1 MGIFRRRPTRV
12 QPFFG
17 YRSRERLVLVGRT
30 QRSRAPEFD
39 KTNGRWRSIRVMM
52 SQFFASEVAAVDVT
66 LCLTRADG
74 TDFTHKTT
82 SDDDGY
88 FRFEIDLEGDWPYPA
103 QTAWE
108 IVRLGWDNADGHQTV
123 TGHVLVPGADAEI
136 GVISDIDD
144 TIMETGITGGWHN
157 VVRNWKRIF
166 AQMPHERIL
175 VEGADVFYGA
185 IGGGIAVASSDQ
197 PTGSFIPAT
206 HRPFFYISSSPWNL
220 FSYLVAFQRSREMP
234 LGALF
239 LRNWGFN
246 MATIGK
252 KSHGAH
258 KRHAISDILDHFA
271 HLRFAFIGDDT
282 QGDLPAFAEAV
293 AREPERI
300 AAVFIRTTDKALS
313 DVELDAKRVIE
324 SFGVP
329 LWLGNSYAV
338 GKDFLRAAGVAPH
351 GETSRIVETVGPGD
365 GEEA

>member
-1 MGIFRRRPTRV
+1 MGFFRRRPVRV
-12 QPFFG
+12 QPYFG
-17 YRSRERLVLVGRT
+17 YRSRTRLILHGRT
-30 QRSRAPEFD
+30 QRSRPAEFEQA
-39 KTNGRWRSIRVMM
+39 GRWGSFRVMM
-52 SQFFASEVAAVDVT
+52 SQFFAREVARTPVT

-74 TDFTHKTT
+74 RDFEYETV

-88 FRFEIDLEGDWPYPA
+88 FRFEIELEGDWPYPA

-108 IVRLGWDNADGHQTV
+108 IVRLGWTTREGRQSV
-123 TGHVLVPGADAEI
+123 TGHVLVPGADATI

-144 TIMETGITGGWHN
+144 TIIETGITGGWHN

-166 AQMPHERIL
+166 AQMPQDRIL
-175 VEGADVFYGA
+175 VEGADAFYGA
-185 IGGGIAVASSDQ
+185 IGGGLAVPRENQ

-220 FSYLVAFQRSREMP
+220 FSYLVAFQRSRELPM
-234 LGALF
+234 GALF

-246 MATIGK
+246 RATIGK
-252 KSHGAH
+252 QSHGAH
-258 KRHAISDILDHFA
+258 KQRSISAILEHYAD
-271 HLRFAFIGDDT
+271 LRFAFIGDDT

-300 AAVFIRTTDKALS
+300 AAVFIRTTEKALS
-313 DVELDAKRVIE
+313 EKELDAKRVIE

-338 GKDFLRAAGVAPH
+338 GRDFLRAAGVAPH
-351 GETSRIVETVGPGD
+351 GETSRIVETVESRA

>member
-1 MGIFRRRPTRV
+1 MGIFRRRPVRV

-17 YRSRERLVLVGRT
+17 YRSRDRLVLTGRT
-30 QRSRAPEFD
+30 QRSRPPEFD
-39 KTNGRWRSIRVMM
+39 QHGRWRTFRVMM
-52 SQFFASEVAAVDVT
+52 SQFLASQVPGVTVT

-74 TDFTHKTT
+74 ENFDHETL
-82 SDDDGY
+82 SDDEGY
-88 FRFEIDLEGDWPYPA
+88 FRFDIPLEGDWPCPE

-108 IVRLGWDNADGHQTV
+108 GVRLGWNVGEKRESV
-123 TGHVLVPGADAEI
+123 VGNVLVPGADASI

-144 TIMETGITGGWHN
+144 TIIETGITGGWHN

-166 AQMPHERIL
+166 AQMPQDRIL

-185 IGGGIAVASSDQ
+185 IGGGLAVPSDSQ
-197 PTGSFIPAT
+197 PTGSYIRAT

-220 FSYLVAFQRSREMP
+220 FSYLVAFQQSRQLP

-246 MATIGK
+246 RATIGK
-252 KSHGAH
+252 SSHGEH
-258 KRHAISDILDHFA
+258 KHRSISAILDHFPD
-271 HLRFAFIGDDT
+271 LRFAFIGDDT

-293 AREPERI
+293 AREPDRI
-300 AAVFIRTTDKALS
+300 AAVFIRTTEKKLS
-313 DVELDAKRVIE
+313 DIELDAKRVIE

-338 GKDFLRAAGVAPH
+338 GRDFLRTAGVAPH
-351 GETSRIVETVGPGD
+351 GETSRIVETVGPRT

>member
-1 MGIFRRRPTRV
+1 MGIFRRRPVRV

-17 YRSRERLVLVGRT
+17 YRNLDCLVLVGRT
-30 QRSRAPEFD
+30 QRSRAPKFEEA
-39 KTNGRWRSIRVMM
+39 GRWRSFRVMM
-52 SQFFASEVAAVDVT
+52 SQFFASEVAGVEVT

-74 TDFTHKTT
+74 TQFEHVTT
-82 SDDDGY
+82 SDDDGS
-88 FRFEIDLEGDWPYPA
+88 FRFEIALDGDWPYPA

-108 IVRLGWDNADGHQTV
+108 IVRLGWDNVEGRQSV
-123 TGHVLVPGADAEI
+123 IGHVLVPGADTEI

-144 TIMETGITGGWHN
+144 TIMETGITGGIHN

-166 AQMPHERIL
+166 AQMPQERIL
-175 VEGADVFYGA
+175 VEGADAFYSA
-185 IGGGIAVASSDQ
+185 IGGGAAVPSESQ

-220 FSYLVAFQRSREMP
+220 FSYLVAFQRSRELP
-234 LGALF
+234 IGTLF

-246 MATIGK
+246 LATLGK

-258 KRHAISDILDHFA
+258 KRHAISEILGHFDHM
-271 HLRFAFIGDDT
+271 RFAFIGDDT

-293 AREPERI
+293 AREPDRI
-300 AAVFIRTTDKALS
+300 AAVFIRTTEKTLS

-338 GKDFLRAAGVAPH
+338 GREFLNAAGVAPH
-351 GETSRIVETVGPGD
+351 GETSRIVETVGPGN

>member
-1 MGIFRRRPTRV
+1 MGIFRRNPVRV

-17 YRSRERLVLVGRT
+17 YRSRQRLMLTGRT
-30 QRSRAPEFD
+30 LRSRPPEFD
-39 KTNGRWRSIRVMM
+39 TVGRWRSIRVMM
-52 SQFFASEVAAVDVT
+52 SQFFASPLPDVPVT
-66 LCLTRADG
+66 LCLTRDDG
-74 TDFTHKTT
+74 IDFSYSAT
-82 SDDDGY
+82 SDENGY
-88 FRFEIDLEGDWPYPA
+88 FRFEIELEGDWPYPGK
-103 QTAWE
+103 TAWE
-108 IVRLGWDNADGHQTV
+108 VVRLGWDNREGRQSV
-123 TGHVLVPGADAEI
+123 TGHVLVPGADAQI

-185 IGGGIAVASSDQ
+185 IGGGLSVPSAAQ
-197 PTGSFIPAT
+197 PTGSYIPAT
-206 HRPFFYISSSPWNL
+206 QRPFFYISSSPWNL
-220 FSYLVAFQRSREMP
+220 FSYLVAFKRSREMP

-239 LRNWGFN
+239 LRAWGLN
-246 MATIGK
+246 RATIGK
-252 KSHGAH
+252 RSHGAH
-258 KRHAISDILDHFA
+258 KQQAISQILDHFTD
-271 HLRFAFIGDDT
+271 LRFAFIGDDT

-300 AAVFIRTTDKALS
+300 AAVFIRTTEKALS

-338 GKDFLRAAGVAPH
+338 GRDFLKAAGVAPH
-351 GETSRIVETVGPGD
+351 GETSRIVETVGPGS

>member
-1 MGIFRRRPTRV
+1 MGIFRRNPVRV
-12 QPFFG
+12 QPYFG
-17 YRSRERLVLVGRT
+17 YRSHDRLILTGRTMRSLPPQFDQVGRW
-30 QRSRAPEFD
+30 QSF
-39 KTNGRWRSIRVMM
+39 RVMM
-52 SQFFASEVAAVDVT
+52 SQFFSRQVANVRVT

-74 TDFTHKTT
+74 ADFDYEAA
-82 SDDDGY
+82 SDEDGY
-88 FRFEIDLEGDWPYPA
+88 FRFDIPLEGDWPYPA

-108 IVRLGWDNADGHQTV
+108 VVRLGWDTTEGHRSV
-123 TGHVLVPGADAEI
+123 IGHVLVPGADASI

-144 TIMETGITGGWHN
+144 TIMETGITGGLHN

-185 IGGGIAVASSDQ
+185 IGGGLSVPSAKQ

-220 FSYLVAFQRSREMP
+220 FSYLVAFQRSRQMP

-239 LRNWGFN
+239 LRSWGLN
-246 MATIGK
+246 LETIGK

-258 KRHAISDILDHFA
+258 KKRAISEILEHFA
-271 HLRFAFIGDDT
+271 DLRFAFIGDDT

-300 AAVFIRTTDKALS
+300 AAVFIRTTEKALS
-313 DVELDAKRVIE
+313 EAELDAKRVIE

-338 GKDFLRAAGVAPH
+338 GRDFLRAAGVAPH
-351 GETSRIVETVGPGD
+351 GETSRIVETVGPRN

>member
-1 MGIFRRRPTRV
+1 MGIFRRRPVRV

-17 YRSRERLVLVGRT
+17 YRSRERLTLVGRT
-30 QRSRAPEFD
+30 QRSRAPEFEQA
-39 KTNGRWRSIRVMM
+39 GRWRTFRIMV
-52 SQFFASEVAAVDVT
+52 SQFFASEVANERVT

-74 TDFTHKTT
+74 EDFDFETF

-88 FRFEIDLEGDWPYPA
+88 FRFDIELEGDWPYPA

-108 IVRLGWDNADGHQTV
+108 VVRLGWENVDGHQSV
-123 TGHVLVPGADAEI
+123 TGHVLVPGADAQI

-144 TIMETGITGGWHN
+144 TIIETGITGGIHN

-166 AQMPHERIL
+166 AQMPQDRIL
-175 VEGADVFYGA
+175 VKGADAFYGA
-185 IGGGIAVASSDQ
+185 IGGGLAVPSEQQ

-220 FSYLVAFQRSREMP
+220 FSYLVAFQQSRELP

-246 MATIGK
+246 RATIGK
-252 KSHGAH
+252 KSHGEH
-258 KRHAISDILDHFA
+258 KQRSISEILEHFA
-271 HLRFAFIGDDT
+271 DLRFAFIGDDT

-293 AREPERI
+293 AREPDRI
-300 AAVFIRTTDKALS
+300 AAVFIRTTEKALS

-338 GKDFLRAAGVAPH
+338 GQDFLRAAGVAPH
-351 GETSRIVETVGPGD
+351 GETSRIVETVGPRS

>member
-1 MGIFRRRPTRV
+1 MGIFRRRPVRV

-17 YRSRERLVLVGRT
+17 YRSRERLTLVGRT
-30 QRSRAPEFD
+30 QRSRAPEFEQA
-39 KTNGRWRSIRVMM
+39 GRWRTFRIMV
-52 SQFFASEVAAVDVT
+52 SQFFASEVANERVT

-74 TDFTHKTT
+74 EDFDFETF

-88 FRFEIDLEGDWPYPA
+88 FRFDIELEGDWPYPA

-108 IVRLGWDNADGHQTV
+108 VVRLGWENVDGHQSV
-123 TGHVLVPGADAEI
+123 TGHVLVPGADAQI

-144 TIMETGITGGWHN
+144 TIIETGITGGIHN

-166 AQMPHERIL
+166 AQMPQDRIL
-175 VEGADVFYGA
+175 VKGADAFYGA
-185 IGGGIAVASSDQ
+185 IGGGLAVPSEQQ

-220 FSYLVAFQRSREMP
+220 FSYLVAFQQSRELP

-246 MATIGK
+246 RATIGK
-252 KSHGAH
+252 KSHGEH
-258 KRHAISDILDHFA
+258 KQRSISEILEHFA
-271 HLRFAFIGDDT
+271 DLRFAFIGDDT

-293 AREPERI
+293 AREPDRI
-300 AAVFIRTTDKALS
+300 AAVFIRTTEKALS

-351 GETSRIVETVGPGD
+351 GETSRIVETVGPRS

>member
-1 MGIFRRRPTRV
+1 MAIFRRRPVRV
-12 QPFFG
+12 QPYFG
-17 YRSRERLVLVGRT
+17 YRSRGRLTLVGRT
-30 QRSRAPEFD
+30 QRSRAPEFEQA
-39 KTNGRWRSIRVMM
+39 GRWRTFRVMM
-52 SQFFASEVAAVDVT
+52 SQFFASEVRNVRVT

-74 TDFTHKTT
+74 EDFNHVVT

-88 FRFEIDLEGDWPYPA
+88 FRFDVPLEGDWPYPP

-108 IVRLGWDNADGHQTV
+108 VVRLGWENADGHQSV
-123 TGHVLVPGADAEI
+123 TGHVLVPGEDAQI

-144 TIMETGITGGWHN
+144 TIIETGITGGIHN

-166 AQMPHERIL
+166 AQMPQDRIL
-175 VEGADVFYGA
+175 VKGADAFYGA
-185 IGGGIAVASSDQ
+185 IGGGLAVPSEQQ

-206 HRPFFYISSSPWNL
+206 HLPFFYISSSPWNL
-220 FSYLVAFQRSREMP
+220 FSYLVAFQQSRGLP

-246 MATIGK
+246 RATIGK
-252 KSHGAH
+252 KSHGEH
-258 KRHAISDILDHFA
+258 KQKSISEILDHFA
-271 HLRFAFIGDDT
+271 DMRFAFIGDDT

-300 AAVFIRTTDKALS
+300 AAVFIRTTEKVLTE
-313 DVELDAKRVIE
+313 VELDAKRVIE

-338 GKDFLRAAGVAPH
+338 GRDFLRAAGVAPH
-351 GETSRIVETVGPGD
+351 GETSRIVETVESRA

>member
-1 MGIFRRRPTRV
+1 MGIFRRRPVRV

-17 YRSRERLVLVGRT
+17 FRNRDRLVLTGRT
-30 QRSRAPEFD
+30 MRSRPPEFGEA
-39 KTNGRWRSIRVMM
+39 GRWRTFRVMM
-52 SQFFASEVAAVDVT
+52 SQFFASEVADVRVT

-74 TDFTHKTT
+74 EDFDYETT

-88 FRFEIDLEGDWPYPA
+88 FRFDIPLEGEWPYPA
-103 QTAWE
+103 HTAWE
-108 IVRLGWDNADGHQTV
+108 IVRLGWDNAEGHQSV
-123 TGHVLVPGADAEI
+123 TGHVLVPGADAQI

-144 TIMETGITGGWHN
+144 TIIETGITGGIHN

-166 AQMPHERIL
+166 AQMPQDRIL
-175 VEGADVFYGA
+175 VKGADAFYGT
-185 IGGGIAVASSDQ
+185 IGGGLTVPRKEQ
-197 PTGSFIPAT
+197 PTGSFVPAT

-220 FSYLVAFQRSREMP
+220 FSYLVAFQQSRGLP
-234 LGALF
+234 VGTLF

-246 MATIGK
+246 MATIGR

-258 KRHAISDILDHFA
+258 KQRSISEILDHFA
-271 HLRFAFIGDDT
+271 DLRFAFIGDDT

-313 DVELDAKRVIE
+313 EAELDAKRVIE

-338 GKDFLRAAGVAPH
+338 GRDFLRTAGVAPH
-351 GETSRIVETVGPGD
+351 GETSRIVETVESRA

>member
-1 MGIFRRRPTRV
+1 MGIFTRRPVRV

-17 YRSRERLVLVGRT
+17 YRNRERLVLVGRT
-30 QRSRAPEFD
+30 QRSRPPEFEQA
-39 KTNGRWRSIRVMM
+39 GRWRTFRVMM
-52 SQFFASEVAAVDVT
+52 SQFFASEVRNVGVT
-66 LCLTRADG
+66 LCLTRSDG
-74 TDFTHKTT
+74 EDFSYTT
-82 SDDDGY
+82 SSDDDGY

-108 IVRLGWDNADGHQTV
+108 VVRLGWDNRDGHQSV
-123 TGHVLVPGADAEI
+123 TGHVLVPGADAQI

-144 TIMETGITGGWHN
+144 TIIETGITGGWHN

-175 VEGADVFYGA
+175 VEGADSFYGA
-185 IGGGIAVASSDQ
+185 IGGGLTVSESEP
-197 PTGSFIPAT
+197 PTGAVIPTT

-220 FSYLVAFQRSREMP
+220 FSYLVAFQRSRELP

-246 MATIGK
+246 RATIGK

-258 KRHAISDILDHFA
+258 KHQAIGEILAHFS

-293 AREPERI
+293 AREPDRI
-300 AAVFIRTTDKALS
+300 AAVFIRTTEKALS
-313 DVELDAKRVIE
+313 DKELDAKRVIE

-329 LWLGNSYAV
+329 LWLGNSYAI
-338 GKDFLRAAGVAPH
+338 GRDFLRAAGVAPH
-351 GETSRIVETVGPGD
+351 GETSRIVETVGPRN

>member
-1 MGIFRRRPTRV
+1 MGLFRRNPVRV

-17 YRSRERLVLVGRT
+17 YRSRDRLIVTGRT
-30 QRSRAPEFD
+30 LRSRAPEFEIA
-39 KTNGRWRSIRVMM
+39 GRWRTIRVMM
-52 SQFFASEVAAVDVT
+52 SQFFANPVSGVDVT
-66 LCLTRADG
+66 LCLTREDG
-74 TDFTHKTT
+74 KDFDYAAV
-82 SDDDGY
+82 SDAKGY
-88 FRFEIDLEGDWPYPA
+88 FQFEIDLEGDWPYPEK
-103 QTAWE
+103 TAWE
-108 IVRLGWDNADGHQTV
+108 VVRLSWQTRDEHQSV
-123 TGHVLVPGADAEI
+123 IGHVLVPGADTQI

-144 TIMETGITGGWHN
+144 TIMETGITGGLHN

-175 VEGADVFYGA
+175 VEGADSFYGA
-185 IGGGIAVASSDQ
+185 IGGGLTVSESEP
-197 PTGSFIPAT
+197 PTGAVIPTT

-220 FSYLVAFQRSREMP
+220 FSYLVAFQRSRELP

-246 MATIGK
+246 RATIGK

-258 KRHAISDILDHFA
+258 KHQAIGEILAHFS

-293 AREPERI
+293 AREPDRI
-300 AAVFIRTTDKALS
+300 AAVFIRTTEKALS
-313 DVELDAKRVIE
+313 DKELDAKRVIE

-329 LWLGNSYAV
+329 LWLGNSYAI
-338 GKDFLRAAGVAPH
+338 GRDFLRAAGVAPH
-351 GETSRIVETVGPGD
+351 GETSRIVETVGPRN

>member
-1 MGIFRRRPTRV
+1 MGIFRRNPVRV

-17 YRSRERLVLVGRT
+17 YRSRQRLILTGRT
-30 QRSRAPEFD
+30 LRSRAPEFD
-39 KTNGRWRSIRVMM
+39 TVGRWRSIRVMM
-52 SQFFASEVAAVDVT
+52 SQFFANPVPQVRVT
-66 LCLTRADG
+66 LCLTREDG
-74 TDFTHKTT
+74 QDFDFSAV
-82 SDDDGY
+82 SDDKGY
-88 FRFEIDLEGDWPYPA
+88 FRFEIDLDGDWPYPEE
-103 QTAWE
+103 TAWE
-108 IVRLGWDNADGHQTV
+108 VVRLGWTVGEEHQSV
-123 TGHVLVPGADAEI
+123 IGHVLVPGADAQI

-166 AQMPHERIL
+166 AQMPHERLL

-185 IGGGIAVASSDQ
+185 IGGGLSVPSDAQ

-220 FSYLVAFQRSREMP
+220 FSYLVAFKRSREMP

-239 LRNWGFN
+239 LRSWGFN
-246 MATIGK
+246 RDTIGK
-252 KSHGAH
+252 RSHGAH
-258 KRHAISDILDHFA
+258 KQQAISQILDHFTD
-271 HLRFAFIGDDT
+271 LRFAFIGDDT

-293 AREPERI
+293 AREPGRI
-300 AAVFIRTTDKALS
+300 AAVFIRTTEKALS

-338 GKDFLRAAGVAPH
+338 GRDFLKAAGVAPH
-351 GETSRIVETVGPGD
+351 GETSRIVETV
-365 GEEA
+365 

>member
-1 MGIFRRRPTRV
+1 MGIFRRNPVRV

-17 YRSRERLVLVGRT
+17 YRSRERLTLVGRT
-30 QRSRAPEFD
+30 QRSRAPEFE
-39 KTNGRWRSIRVMM
+39 KTEGRWRSFRVMM
-52 SQFFASEVAAVDVT
+52 SQFFASEVAGVEVT

-74 TDFTHKTT
+74 KDFDYTTT

-88 FRFEIDLEGDWPYPA
+88 FRFDIALEGDWPYPA

-108 IVRLGWDNADGHQTV
+108 VVRLGWDNRHGHQAV
-123 TGHVLVPGADAEI
+123 TGHVLVPGADAQI

-166 AQMPHERIL
+166 AQMPQERIL

-185 IGGGIAVASSDQ
+185 IGGGLAVPSRNQ
-197 PTGSFIPAT
+197 PTGSIIPAT

-220 FSYLVAFQRSREMP
+220 FSYIVAFKRSRELPM
-234 LGALF
+234 GALF

-246 MATIGK
+246 RATIGK

-258 KRHAISDILDHFA
+258 KQRSIADILEHFA
-271 HLRFAFIGDDT
+271 DLRFAFIGDDT

-300 AAVFIRTTDKALS
+300 AAVFIRTTEKALS
-313 DVELDAKRVIE
+313 DAELDAKRVIE

-338 GKDFLRAAGVAPH
+338 GRDFLRAAGVAPH
-351 GETSRIVETVGPGD
+351 GETSRIVETVESRA

>member
-1 MGIFRRRPTRV
+1 MGIFRRRPVRV

-17 YRSRERLVLVGRT
+17 YRSRERLTLVGRT
-30 QRSRAPEFD
+30 QRSRAPEFEQA
-39 KTNGRWRSIRVMM
+39 GRWRTFRIMV
-52 SQFFASEVAAVDVT
+52 SQFFASEVANERVT

-74 TDFTHKTT
+74 EDFDFETF

-88 FRFEIDLEGDWPYPA
+88 FRFDIELEGDWPYPA

-108 IVRLGWDNADGHQTV
+108 VVRLGWENVDGHQSV
-123 TGHVLVPGADAEI
+123 TGHVLVPGADAQI

-144 TIMETGITGGWHN
+144 TIIETGITGGIHN

-166 AQMPHERIL
+166 AQMPQDRIL
-175 VEGADVFYGA
+175 VKGADAFYGA
-185 IGGGIAVASSDQ
+185 IGGGLAVPSEQQ

-220 FSYLVAFQRSREMP
+220 FSYLVAFQQSRELP

-246 MATIGK
+246 RATIGK
-252 KSHGAH
+252 KSHGEH
-258 KRHAISDILDHFA
+258 KQRSISEILEHFA
-271 HLRFAFIGDDT
+271 DLRFAFIGDDT

-293 AREPERI
+293 AREPDRI
-300 AAVFIRTTDKALS
+300 AAVFIRTTEKALS

-338 GKDFLRAAGVAPH
+338 GQDFLRAAGVAPH
-351 GETSRIVETVGPGD
+351 GETSRIVETVGPGS

>member
-1 MGIFRRRPTRV
+1 MGIFRRRPVRV
-12 QPFFG
+12 QPYFG
-17 YRSRERLVLVGRT
+17 YRSHNRLTLVGRT
-30 QRSRAPEFD
+30 QRSRAPEFEQA
-39 KTNGRWRSIRVMM
+39 GRWRTVRVML
-52 SQFFASEVAAVDVT
+52 SQFFASEVANVRVT

-74 TDFTHKTT
+74 EDFDFATH
-82 SDDDGY
+82 SDEDGY

-108 IVRLGWDNADGHQTV
+108 VVRLGWENVDGHQSV
-123 TGHVLVPGADAEI
+123 TGHVLVPGADAQI

-144 TIMETGITGGWHN
+144 TIIETGITGGIHN

-175 VEGADVFYGA
+175 VKGADAFYGA
-185 IGGGIAVASSDQ
+185 IGGGLAVPSEQQ
-197 PTGSFIPAT
+197 PTGSLIPAT

-220 FSYLVAFQRSREMP
+220 FSYLVAFQQSRELP
-234 LGALF
+234 LGALL

-252 KSHGAH
+252 KSHGEH
-258 KRHAISDILDHFA
+258 KQRSISEILEHFPDM
-271 HLRFAFIGDDT
+271 RFAFIGDDT

-293 AREPERI
+293 EREPDRI
-300 AAVFIRTTDKALS
+300 AAVFIRTTEKALS
-313 DVELDAKRVIE
+313 EVELDAKRVIE

-338 GKDFLRAAGVAPH
+338 GQDFLRAAGVAPH
-351 GETSRIVETVGPGD
+351 GETSRIVETVGPGS

>member
-1 MGIFRRRPTRV
+1 MGIFRRNPIRV
-12 QPFFG
+12 QPYFG
-17 YRSRERLVLVGRT
+17 YRNRDKLIISGRT
-30 QRSRAPEFD
+30 VRSLPPKFEQA
-39 KTNGRWRSIRVMM
+39 GRWRSFMVMM
-52 SQFFASEVAAVDVT
+52 SQFFARKVADIDVT

-74 TDFTHKTT
+74 ADFDYVAT
-82 SDDDGY
+82 SDELGY

-103 QTAWE
+103 LTAWE
-108 IVRLGWDNADGHQTV
+108 VVRLGWQDRDGRNSV
-123 TGHVLVPGADAEI
+123 IGHVLVPGKDAAI

-166 AQMPHERIL
+166 AQMPQERIL

-185 IGGGIAVASSDQ
+185 IGGGVSVPKAEQ

-206 HRPFFYISSSPWNL
+206 HRPFYYISSSPWQL
-220 FSYLVAFQRSREMP
+220 FSYLLAFQRSRNLP
-234 LGALF
+234 QGVLF
-239 LRNWGFN
+239 LRKWGFN
-246 MATIGK
+246 RDTIGE

-258 KRHAISDILDHFA
+258 KQKSISAILDHFSD
-271 HLRFAFIGDDT
+271 LRFAFIGDDT

-300 AAVFIRTTDKALS
+300 AAVFIRTTENALS

-338 GKDFLRAAGVAPH
+338 GQDFLRAAGVAPH
-351 GETSRIVETVGPGD
+351 GETSRIVETVGPGS